1 MRYITPI
8 ILVCVAI
15 FVTLFY
21 TKPAMDSTTSLSLQN
36 TSLNKQLDSSRK
48 SQSTIDEKASKYK
61 SFSTD
66 EIAKLEKILPDNIDN
81 VKLIMDIDEIAASH
95 GLNIRNVDLKIEDVN
110 ANQNQEQQEPKP
122 YGTAKLSFSVTS
134 PYDRFVS
141 FFGDLED
148 SLRLVDVSALSFSA
162 GDKDL
167 YEFNF
172 EVKTY
177 WLKNTI

>member
-1 MRYITPI
+1 MKYLVSI
-8 ILVCVAI
+8 ILIGVAI

-21 TKPAMDSTTSLSLQN
+21 TKPAMDGSSALSAEKDTL
-36 TSLNKQLDSSRK
+36 SKQLASSRQ
-48 SQSTIDEKASKYK
+48 SQNIIDEKATVYK
-61 SFSTD
+61 SFSFE
-66 EIAKLEKILPDNIDN
+66 EISQIEKLLPNNIDN
-81 VKLIMDIDEIAASH
+81 VKLIMDMDEIAASH
-95 GLNIRNVDLKIEDVN
+95 GLKIRNMDLKLEEIAD
-110 ANQNQEQQEPKP
+110 QNVRQEAQNP

-148 SLRLVDVSALSFSA
+148 SLRLVDISSLSFSA

-172 EVKTY
+172 EIKTY
-177 WLKNTI
+177 WLKSQI